1 MKKILFMMI
10 ALPSFI
16 YAEVTANVSLTSNY
30 VWRGVSQTGD
40 ELAIQGGFDYAGE
53 SGVYAGIW
61 GSNVSF
67 NYEFDASAGGN
78 EFDVYGGYA
87 NDMFDVGFVSY
98 QYPGNSSD
106 LDFTEVYLGFTPIE
120 GFSIYYYD
128 LATSDFD
135 GEFESIVSDYISLGY
150 EVGNFSASYGMYGD
164 AGDDILLSYGFGC
177 GSFDCALSY
186 FDFSADDSS
195 FDELEDNGVYFSIS
209 ASL

>member
-30 VWRGVSQTGD
+30 VWRGITQTGD

-53 SGVYAGIW
+53 SGAYAGIW

-67 NYEFDASAGGN
+67 NWELDASAGGN
-78 EFDVYGGYA
+78 EFDIYGGYA
-87 NDMFDVGFVSY
+87 TDMFDVGFISY
-98 QYPGNSSD
+98 KYPGNSSD
-106 LDFTEVYLGFTPIE
+106 LDFTEVYIGLTPVD

-135 GEFESIVSDYISLGY
+135 SESEDLLSDYISIGY
-150 EVGNFSASYGMYGD
+150 ELGDFSISYGMYGD
-164 AGDDILLSYGFGC
+164 VGDDLLLSYGFGC

-186 FDFSADDSS
+186 FDFSADSGFEDAEDS
-195 FDELEDNGVYFSIS
+195 GVYFSIS